1 MTPRVAV
8 AVGEGDRVGEGEGD
22 GDGVA
27 VAEIV
32 GLVPVDTVMDW
43 VPAVVPFS
51 QTTMTVY
58 VPELTPDHEALW
70 LLVPDSAAWRPWAK
84 LVCPLDSS
92 EALPPPGHEVVFTWT
107 VDPLEVTVICVF
119 TAAAGP
125 AVRAS
130 GSAAEAATVR
140 PARTNI

>member
-1 MTPRVAV
+1 MTP
-8 AVGEGDRVGEGEGD
+8 RVGEGEGVRVGE
-22 GDGVA
+22 GDRGGEV
-27 VAEIV
+27 VTEIV
-32 GLVPVDTVMDW
+32 GLEPVDTVTDW
-43 VPAVVPFS
+43 VPAVVPFA

-58 VPELTPDHEALW
+58 VPELTPDQEALW
-70 LLVPDSAAWRPWAK
+70 LPALLVSGTWRPWAK
-84 LVCPLDSS
+84 LAWPLESS
-92 EALPPPGHEVVFTWT
+92 EASPPVGHAVVFTWT

-130 GSAAEAATVR
+130 GSAAVAATVR